1 MKLAIRL
8 VFTLLG
14 ALVAIQI
21 GVHSGLSSNF
31 SASSTWAKWIATVI
45 GGGCAGWL
53 IAFFAGAPVAAVIR
67 RVESAAQSRSAGELV
82 VGGIGLLLGLAVA
95 TLAAFAVS
103 SLPYVGRWLLVPLYL
118 VLGYVFAVVAA
129 RQHRQILRLVG
140 LGGEQTREPAPA
152 PGTATASTRD
162 RRSMR
167 RTDSDRPGMVVD
179 TSAII
184 DGRIADLVSTGF
196 VDRDLVVPVF
206 VLLELQRVA
215 DSADGLRRARGR
227 RGLEVVTDLR
237 KGVHPVLTPDIDYP
251 DLAEVDLKLVRL
263 AQERDMPILTL
274 DYNLNRVARIQGVTV
289 LNLNELANALKPAV
303 LPGESLRVKVLRE
316 GKEAEQGVGYLDDGT
331 MIVIEGARRFVGDT
345 LDVEVTSVLQS
356 PSGKMIFTKV
366 A

>member
-1 MKLAIRL
+1 
-8 VFTLLG
+8 LG
-14 ALVAIQI
+14 ALAAIQI
-21 GVHSGLSSNF
+21 GVHAGLSTNF

-53 IAFFAGAPVAAVIR
+53 IAFFAGAPVAAAIR

-82 VGGIGLLLGLAVA
+82 VGGVGLFLGLAVA

-103 SLPYVGRWLLVPLYL
+103 ALPYVGRWLLVPLYL

-129 RQHRQILRLVG
+129 RQHRQILRVVG
-140 LGGEQTREPAPA
+140 LGGDQVREPAVTSTPA
-152 PGTATASTRD
+152 SRE
-162 RRSMR
+162 RRPLR
-167 RTDSDRPGMVVD
+167 RAESDRPGMVVD

-196 VDRDLVVPVF
+196 VDRDLVIPVF

-237 KGVHPVLTPDIDYP
+237 KGTHPVLTPDVDYA

-274 DYNLNRVARIQGVTV
+274 DYNLNRVAKIQGVTV

-331 MIVIEGARRFVGDT
+331 MIVIEGARQYVGDT